1 MISIDEY
8 KKNKKE
14 ANRKEMTDIEIALGF
29 KDPDGTTIMTDNMAD
44 RFGIP
49 EGFRR
54 ETEIDRKRID
64 RIMDTPGSADLM
76 ADYLT
81 HLAECFKS

>member
-1 MISIDEY
+1 MTNISEY
-8 KKNKKE
+8 RKKKE
-14 ANRKEMTDIEIALGF
+14 ELNRKETTDLEIALGF
-29 KDPDGTTIMTDNMAD
+29 KDPDGTTIMDDYMANT
-44 RFGIP
+44 FGVP

-64 RIMDTPGSADLM
+64 RIMDRPGSVDLM

-81 HLAECFKS
+81 HLAASFKK